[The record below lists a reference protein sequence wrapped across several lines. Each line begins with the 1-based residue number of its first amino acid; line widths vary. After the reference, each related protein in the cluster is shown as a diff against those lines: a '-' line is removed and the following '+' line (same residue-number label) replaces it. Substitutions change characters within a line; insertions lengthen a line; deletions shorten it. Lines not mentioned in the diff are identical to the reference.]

1 MFRLIIQEQILRY
14 AVDKR
19 RNWWPRWRPFCYPP
33 MNHAA
38 LVCFSRG
45 ALNRTSVVSVGQRDH

>member
-45 ALNRTSVVSVGQRDH
+45 ALN